1 MVELCVAEGENA
13 EVDATVCW
21 VEPDT
26 FECRV
31 NRNARI

>member
-1 MVELCVAEGENA
+1 MVELCVTEGENA

-26 FECRV
+26 SSAV
-31 NRNARI
+31 